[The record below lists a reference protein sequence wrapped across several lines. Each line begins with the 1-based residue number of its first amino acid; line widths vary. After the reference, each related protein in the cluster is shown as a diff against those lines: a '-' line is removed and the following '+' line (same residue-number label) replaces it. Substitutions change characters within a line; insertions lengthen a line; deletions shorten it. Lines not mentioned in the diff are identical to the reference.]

1 MWWISK
7 TKSDNEIVR
16 RVLQGRRDEFG
27 VLVERYLP
35 SVRAVAYART
45 GNFADAQDV
54 AQETFMK
61 AYERLNTLR
70 DVACLGAWL
79 ATMAR
84 NEASR
89 LTRQASHRNDLFRR
103 NVAASQE
110 AVIPE
115 VERRELRDLLH
126 SQIQS
131 LPEDH
136 REVLLLHYFAGKRA
150 REIAA
155 VLGISTDAVKKRLQ
169 RAREALSKSMTAQLP
184 DLLETGDAR
193 KRSAAKVMGLI
204 ALASPP
210 WQAANTAAAG
220 AAATAGGTVL
230 ALKASLIALAIAGIA
245 GPLLWYQLAPEP
257 PARHGNAVTA
267 EAPPATTTVTQ
278 AAQPSAMESGSDG
291 QSPAAAGGSGSV
303 TDEVEVSETLGGT
316 VTGRVFDRDTDVG
329 IAGVHVWATPVA
341 DDGTGGSASTGVKSL
356 TGSDGRYVL
365 RGLAEG
371 AYRVSRSDP
380 DGYRSEQGRDE
391 QDLLIGPGETKEGI
405 DFALVRGYSVSGT
418 VVDQHGEPVSK
429 AELYVTTEDRPV
441 SIGAKSDEV
450 GRFVV
455 KNLPPTHTLRLQA
468 HTAKDAPDMPF
479 QSEVMGPLEI
489 LDADLEGLV
498 VELRQPCDRRIAGIV
513 VSEDGTPLADIRV
526 HAMPGDYRW
535 FPSSSES
542 DQNGRFKMEGLAA
555 GRYKLALQRAG
566 TSTWSVSPDSSSYE
580 VHPDADLEDLRLV
593 LDTQKWLSIS
603 GRIVDTSG
611 NPATGADVMV
621 RARHVSKS
629 QRLEIENDGRYSIAG
644 LAEGT
649 YEVSVTHEKLTGQ
662 ERQGVP
668 AGSTGVNFILQERG
682 AIAGHVVDADTGEP
696 IEAFSINPTTVMES
710 ALPGGGTSSRY
721 SSPGFLEVRSKNGE
735 FLLSGREARKTIVT
749 AQALGY
755 SPAKVEV
762 VVAPGRTT
770 SGISLALKRG
780 QPLSGRVVNE
790 AGMPVAGAL
799 LLSNQVPHDPERNAA
814 ARTDR
819 DGRFTVD
826 VLAPD
831 ARRILV
837 YHPDYAIAIEDFP
850 AHEDRPL
857 EIVLQSGATVQGFVR
872 LDGEGVANAH
882 VSLAYWRIGG
892 FLSDLTTQSGPD
904 GSYAFAH
911 VNETDVRVTA
921 SIPATGD
928 QGAERSFYRETFAS
942 PETPVALDFDFGAL
956 TASLEGTVT
965 LHGAVPVKTWISLAI
980 GDDGAKE
987 YFRTETDAAGHYAI
1001 ENIPPGEGELEV
1013 WAEDG
1018 EMRSRKFV
1026 PVNVPSG
1033 QASRMDVDLAG
1044 NASIVV
1050 NVLSANTG
1058 ASPTIYL
1065 LPYETE
1071 LPPDPISPNIMQN
1084 WDLVATSVWEAGD
1097 ARTIRIDRLER
1108 GTYTAVAVW
1117 DVSND
1122 TMRASAA
1129 TVILEDGE
1137 FQEID
1142 L

>member
-27 VLVERYLP
+27 LLVERYLP
-35 SVRAVAYART
+35 SIRAVAYART
-45 GNFADAQDV
+45 GNFADAQDI
-54 AQETFMK
+54 AQETFIK

-89 LTRQASHRNDLFRR
+89 LTRQASHRDDLLRR
-103 NVAASQE
+103 NAASQE

-155 VLGISTDAVKKRLQ
+155 VQGISTDAVKKRLQ

-210 WQAANTAAAG
+210 WQAASATATG
-220 AAATAGGTVL
+220 AAATAGGTLL
-230 ALKASLIALAIAGIA
+230 AIKASLIALAIAGIA
-245 GPLLWYQLAPEP
+245 GPLLWYQLAPES
-257 PARHGNAVTA
+257 PAPTGNAVTT
-267 EAPPATTTVTQ
+267 EALPATTPVAQTVQ
-278 AAQPSAMESGSDG
+278 ASATEAGSDE
-291 QSPAAAGGSGSV
+291 QSSTAVGSTRTAIGAVAVPGTSGGSI
-303 TDEVEVSETLGGT
+303 
-316 VTGRVFDRDTDVG
+316 TGRVFDRDTDAG

-341 DDGTGGSASTGVKSL
+341 DDGAVAGPAGGIKAL
-356 TGSDGRYVL
+356 TGADGRYVL
-365 RGLAEG
+365 EGFAEG
-371 AYRVSRSDP
+371 TYRVARSDP
-380 DGYRSEQGRDE
+380 DGYRSELGRDE
-391 QDLLIGPGETKEGI
+391 QDLLMGPGEMKEGI

-418 VVDQHGEPVSK
+418 VVDQHGKPVSK
-429 AELYVTTEDRPV
+429 AELYVQAGDRPI
-441 SIGAKSDEV
+441 SIGAKSNKD
-450 GRFVV
+450 GKFVV

-498 VELRQPCDRRIAGIV
+498 VELRQPCDRRITGIV
-513 VSEDGTPLADIRV
+513 VSEDGAPLVSIRV
-526 HAMPGDYRW
+526 YAMPGDYRS
-535 FPSSSES
+535 FPSGGES
-542 DQNGRFKMEGLAA
+542 DQNGRFEIEALAA

-566 TSTWSVSPDSSSYE
+566 TSTWSVSPDTPSYE
-580 VHPDADLEDLRLV
+580 VHPDADLEDVRLV
-593 LDTQKWLSIS
+593 LDTQDRLSIS
-603 GRIVDTSG
+603 GRVVDASG

-621 RARHVSKS
+621 RARHLSKS
-629 QRLEIENDGRYSIAG
+629 QRLETENDGRYSIAG

-668 AGSTGVNFILQERG
+668 AGSTGVDFILQERG
-682 AIAGHVVDADTGEP
+682 AIAGHVVDADTGKP

-710 ALPGGGTSSRY
+710 AFPGGGTSSRY

-735 FLLSGREARKTIVT
+735 FLLFGREARKTIVT
-749 AQALGY
+749 AQAPGY
-755 SPAKVEV
+755 SPEKVEV
-762 VVAPGRTT
+762 VVVPGKTT
-770 SGISLALKRG
+770 SGISIALERG

-790 AGMPVAGAL
+790 AGMPVPGAL
-799 LLSNQVPHDPERNAA
+799 LYWNSVPHDPERNAA

-819 DGRFTVD
+819 DGQFIVE

-831 ARRILV
+831 VRRILA

-850 AHEDRPL
+850 AHEVRPL

-872 LDGEGVANAH
+872 LDGEGVANARL
-882 VSLAYWRIGG
+882 SLTYWRIGG

-904 GSYAFAH
+904 GSYAFTH

-921 SIPATGD
+921 SIPVTGG
-928 QGAERSFYRETFAS
+928 QGAQRSFFREAVAN
-942 PETPVALDFDFGAL
+942 PEAPVILDFDFGAL

-965 LHGAVPVKTWISLAI
+965 LHGTVPIKTWISLAMH
-980 GDDGAKE
+980 DDGAKE
-987 YFRTETDAAGHYAI
+987 YFRTSADAAGYYVI
-1001 ENIPPGEGELEV
+1001 ENIPSGPGELEV

-1018 EMRSRKFV
+1018 DLRSRKIV
-1026 PVNVPSG
+1026 PVIVPSG
-1033 QASRMDVDLAG
+1033 QSSRLDVDLAG
-1044 NASIVV
+1044 SASLLI
-1050 NVLSANTG
+1050 NMLSANTG

-1065 LPYETE
+1065 LPYETQ

-1084 WDLVATSVWEAGD
+1084 WDAVATSVWEAGD

-1117 DVSND
+1117 DLSAD
-1122 TMRASAA
+1122 TMLASAA
-1129 TVILEDGE
+1129 TVTLEDGE
-1137 FQEID
+1137 SQEID